1 MNTSRRSP
9 QEATH
14 IKSCCAAAYGRD
26 AVALLLGESY
36 HPGGA
41 ALTERLA
48 DVLDLRPEQR
58 VLDVAAGPG
67 ATARLLATRCGV
79 HVDGLELNDTTVD
92 RARRD
97 TQGAGLAHAVH
108 FHTGDAERIPLPG
121 TEFDA
126 VVCECAFCTFPDKHT
141 AAAEFARVLRPGG
154 KVGITDMTVHPD
166 GLPAELAGL
175 AGWTACIADA
185 RPLEDYTAIL
195 NAAGLRTVHTEHHD
209 EALRSMIETIEARL
223 KVLRMTAPDQL
234 ADAGINVEAVLDH
247 TRLASE
253 ATADGTL
260 GYVLI
265 TAEKPR

>member
-1 MNTSRRSP
+1 MNTSRP
-9 QEATH
+9 TPEEATQ
-14 IKSCCAAAYGRD
+14 IKSCCAATYGRD

-48 DVLDLRPEQR
+48 DVLDLRAEQR
-58 VLDVAAGPG
+58 VLDIAAGPG
-67 ATARLLATRCGV
+67 ATARLLATRCDV
-79 HVDGLELNDTTVD
+79 HVDGIELNEATVD

-97 TQGAGLAHAVH
+97 AENAGLSHAVH
-108 FHTGDAERIPLPG
+108 FHTADAERIPLPAA
-121 TEFDA
+121 EFDG
-126 VVCECAFCTFPDKHT
+126 VVCECAFCTFPDKPT

-154 KVGITDMTVHPD
+154 KMGITDITVHPD

-175 AGWTACIADA
+175 AGWIACIADA

-209 EALRSMIETIEARL
+209 EALRSMIEAIEARL
-223 KVLRMTAPDQL
+223 KVLRMTTPDQL

-253 ATADGTL
+253 AAVNGTL
-260 GYVLI
+260 GYALI